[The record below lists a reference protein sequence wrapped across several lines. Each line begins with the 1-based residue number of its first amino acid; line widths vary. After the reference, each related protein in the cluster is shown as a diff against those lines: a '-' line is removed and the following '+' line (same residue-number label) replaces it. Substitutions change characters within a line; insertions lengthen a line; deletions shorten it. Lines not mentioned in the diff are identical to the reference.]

1 MDDYSIWQT
10 LVQTA
15 VVGAGRASLPPP
27 LLEEL
32 SDRGIDIYAP
42 EEEVLLAAA
51 ALIRQRIR
59 AGQVLPQRTESLAP
73 PVSFAQGVVNP
84 SASRFLAVMLGGK
97 YAAALPEWLEL
108 FSRSGQSLPPE
119 SLPGL
124 LSRCVADPSLRE
136 MLAPHLGDRARW
148 LIGQNPAWAALES
161 PLPTEQQ
168 RRLDLFIKQEKLDAK
183 KITGQPQGEL
193 LEKLRAFADQCVTQS
208 GTRACLDIPYEFP
221 DWAYQSGLIK
231 KRKDQDYTEIF
242 VTLLSWL
249 PPRHWEER
257 WESNAEFIYEY
268 IMEERGADSWRKS
281 LVNAANLYMAPEWA
295 EIILDSH
302 AMRHHPLE
310 FTAPQIEQLSSLLDR
325 DVFQGLIRRA
335 FDEGGLYLNDLDNA
349 AELMRHSRHPWNQEI
364 SREWLAEFQ
373 KVLILSGD
381 AWDLLDYREMLRQ
394 AAFKAPPL
402 EDAPW
407 MGGWEHIPQKGY
419 YFWKDEIDY
428 FLRVLKFRIDMH
440 KAFH

>member
-1 MDDYSIWQT
+1 MDDYNIWQT

-32 SDRGIDIYAP
+32 SARGIDIYAP

-51 ALIRQRIR
+51 ALVRQRIR
-59 AGQVLPQRTESLAP
+59 AGQALPQRSEPLAQ
-73 PVSFAQGVVNP
+73 PVSFALGVVNP
-84 SASRFLAVMLGGK
+84 SASRFLSVMLNGK
-97 YAAALPEWLEL
+97 FAAALPEWLEL

-124 LSRCVADPSLRE
+124 LSRCVAEPSLRE

-148 LIGQNPAWAALES
+148 LISQNPAWAALKE
-161 PLPTEQQ
+161 PLPGERQ
-168 RRLDLFIKQEKLDAK
+168 RRLSLFVKKEKLDAK
-183 KITGQPQGEL
+183 KIAGLPQGEL
-193 LEKLRAFADQCVTQS
+193 LEKLRAFADQCAPQN
-208 GTRACLDIPYEFP
+208 GTRARLDIPVEFP
-221 DWAYQSGLIK
+221 EWAYQSGLIK
-231 KRKDQDYTEIF
+231 KRKDQDYTETF
-242 VTLLSWL
+242 ATLLSWL

-268 IMEERGADSWRKS
+268 IMEDAAAGPWRKS
-281 LVNAANLYMAPEWA
+281 LVNAASLYMAPEWA

-302 AMRHHPLE
+302 ATGRQVLE
-310 FTAPQIEQLSSLLDR
+310 FTAPEIEQLSGLLGR
-325 DVFQGLIRRA
+325 ETFQDLIRRA
-335 FDEGGLYLNDLDNA
+335 FEENGPRLDDLDNA
-349 AELMRHSRHPWNQEI
+349 AELLLHSRHPWDEAV

-373 KVLILSGD
+373 KLLILSGD
-381 AWDLLDYREMLRQ
+381 SWDLLDYREMLRQ
-394 AAFKAPPL
+394 AAYKVPPL

-407 MGGWEHIPQKGY
+407 MGGWEHIPPKGY

>member
-1 MDDYSIWQT
+1 MDDHAIWQT

-15 VVGAGRASLPPP
+15 VVGAGRTSLPPP

-32 SDRGIDIYAP
+32 SARGIDIYAS

-59 AGQVLPQRTESLAP
+59 AGQVLPQRLEAA
-73 PVSFAQGVVNP
+73 AQTVFFENVVVNP
-84 SASRFLAVMLGGK
+84 SASRFLSAMLGGK

-108 FSRSGQSLPPE
+108 FSRSGLSLPPE

-136 MLAPHLGDRARW
+136 MLAPHLGSRARW
-148 LIGQNPAWAALES
+148 LIGQNPTWADLES
-161 PLPTEQQ
+161 PLPAEQQ
-168 RRLDLFIKQEKLDAK
+168 RRLDLFVKQEKLDAK
-183 KITGQPQGEL
+183 KIAGLPQGEL
-193 LEKLRAFADQCVTQS
+193 LEKLRAFADECVPQRKS
-208 GTRACLDIPYEFP
+208 RAGLDIPVEFP
-221 DWAYQSGLIK
+221 DWAYQGGLIK
-231 KRKDQDYTEIF
+231 KRKDQDFTETF
-242 VTLLSWL
+242 ATLLSWL

-257 WESNAEFIYEY
+257 WESNPEFIYNYVMDEA
-268 IMEERGADSWRKS
+268 IGDAWRKS
-281 LVNAANLYMAPEWA
+281 LVNAAILYMEPEWA
-295 EIILDSH
+295 AVILDSH
-302 AMRHHPLE
+302 ATRHHALE
-310 FTAPQIEQLSSLLDR
+310 FTAQEIAQLSSLLGR
-325 DVFQGLIRRA
+325 EVFQGLIRRA
-335 FDEGGLYLNDLDNA
+335 FEEGGPHLHDLDNA
-349 AELMRHSRHPWNQEI
+349 AELMLHSRHPWDERV

-373 KVLILSGD
+373 KLLILSGD
-381 AWDLLDYREMLRQ
+381 SWDLLDYREMLRQ
-394 AAFKAPPL
+394 AAYKVPPL

-440 KAFH
+440 KAFY

>member
-1 MDDYSIWQT
+1 MDDHSIWQT
-10 LVQTA
+10 LLQTA
-15 VVGAGRASLPPP
+15 LVGAERTSLPPP

-32 SDRGIDIYAP
+32 SARGIDIYAP

-51 ALIRQRIR
+51 ALFRQRIR
-59 AGQVLPQRTESLAP
+59 AGQVLPQNYAPLAQ

-84 SASRFLAVMLGGK
+84 SASRFLSVVLSGK

-108 FSRSGQSLPPE
+108 FSRSGLTLPPE

-136 MLAPHLGDRARW
+136 MLAPHLGDRAHW
-148 LIGQNPAWAALES
+148 LIGQNPSWAALQE
-161 PLPTEQQ
+161 PLPGEQQ

-183 KITGQPQGEL
+183 KITGLPGGEL
-193 LEKLRAFADQCVTQS
+193 LENLRSFADQCVPQS
-208 GTRACLDIPYEFP
+208 GTRARLETPYEFP
-221 DWAYQSGLIK
+221 EWAYQSGLIK
-231 KRKDQDYTEIF
+231 KRKDQDYTETF
-242 VTLLSWL
+242 ATLLSWL

-268 IMEERGADSWRKS
+268 IMEDAAAGPWRKS
-281 LVNAANLYMAPEWA
+281 LVNAANLYMASGWA

-302 AMRHHPLE
+302 ATGRQVLE
-310 FTAPQIEQLSSLLDR
+310 FTASQIEQLSGLLSR
-325 DVFQGLIRRA
+325 EVFQDIIRRA
-335 FDEGGLYLNDLDNA
+335 FEEIGPRLDDLDNA
-349 AELMRHSRHPWNQEI
+349 AELLLHSRHPWDERV

-373 KVLILSGD
+373 KLLILSGD

-394 AAFKAPPL
+394 AAYKVPPL

-407 MGGWEHIPQKGY
+407 MGGWEHIPPKGLY
-419 YFWKDEIDY
+419 LWKDEIDY

-440 KAFH
+440 KAFY